1 MSTLSFRPM
10 AQSDLALVAEWL
22 RQEHV
27 QRWWKDPTA
36 PDNVEETY
44 LPRIQGAEPAEML
57 VIVWDGRDIGMVQRY
72 RMDDHPDWERSLV
85 PSGLGFGN
93 PAGIDYVIGE
103 PELIGHG
110 IGSVVIE
117 AFSAAVFERYPDVES
132 IVVTPQAAN
141 RASCRVLEKAGY
153 QLDWTGMIVS
163 ADPSDGGPAALYIL
177 RRPGFR

>member
-1 MSTLSFRPM
+1 M
-10 AQSDLALVAEWL
+10 AQSDLGLVAKWL

-44 LPRIQGAEPAEML
+44 LPRLQGIEPTEML

-72 RMDDHPDWERSLV
+72 RMADHADWERSLV
-85 PSGLGFGN
+85 PSGLSFGN

-103 PELIGHG
+103 PEMIGRG
-110 IGSVVIE
+110 IGSALIE
-117 AFSAAVFERYPDVES
+117 AFSAAVFDRYPDAES

-153 QLDWTGMIVS
+153 TLEWTGMVVS
-163 ADPSDGGPAALYIL
+163 DDPSDADPAALYVL
-177 RRPGFR
+177 HRPGLR